1 MDQNEFDIAA
11 EKAAKELEEL
21 VKKLDEKTI
30 REMASWWKRN
40 YMKAGHKRLGR
51 IIAKF
56 GQEESTERALPETVG
71 FLFEVWYRA
80 KRSVVFHK
88 DALGDSWRES
98 Q

>member
-56 GQEESTERALPETVG
+56 G
-71 FLFEVWYRA
+71 
-80 KRSVVFHK
+80 
-88 DALGDSWRES
+88 
-98 Q
+98 